1 MLVIREAAIVVVGY
15 LCRQRQAVKAQS
27 WHFLDV
33 LNVAVVAL
41 DCQPPPS
48 RRSQSVSKSQCQG
61 DVGAWSFAAS
71 VSLA

>member
-33 LNVAVVAL
+33 LNEPSLPWIANRRRQDAL
-41 DCQPPPS
+41 
-48 RRSQSVSKSQCQG
+48 SQCR
-61 DVGAWSFAAS
+61 SRS
-71 VSLA
+71 VKAM